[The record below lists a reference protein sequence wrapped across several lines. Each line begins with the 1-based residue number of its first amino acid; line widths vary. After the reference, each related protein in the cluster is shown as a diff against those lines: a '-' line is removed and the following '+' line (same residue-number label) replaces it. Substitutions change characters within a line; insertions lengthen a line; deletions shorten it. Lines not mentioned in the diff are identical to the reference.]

1 MAKANQGM
9 FEPHHL
15 ANLFPSMDS
24 DALDALT
31 QDIKANGLRSPVVM
45 YEGHVLDGRA
55 RVLACR
61 KAGVAIE
68 SVKLPAGMGPRAFLF
83 SVNMQRRH
91 LSPVQRATLA
101 AQDKLD
107 SKGKLTIEETAS
119 KFGLRL
125 QNVRYALRAVE
136 SGDKELA
143 AALMDPETTVTALK
157 GMLESKGLKEVLSKT
172 ESSDSLVLGADGVM
186 RTAAEDA
193 EIEALLGT
201 GNTTQAP
208 APAAAAPR
216 ASEAPVAG
224 KGNAASK
231 ASRHAPSAAAI
242 THVASMGSMVDTLA
256 RSTAQDLESFF
267 EQAVQ
272 RGVWARLK
280 KVEAAMA
287 AKKAIGKASKTSS
300 KATKTTA

>member
-1 MAKANQGM
+1 MAKAKEGM
-9 FEPHHL
+9 FEAHHL
-15 ANLFPSMDS
+15 ANLFPSMDT
-24 DALDALT
+24 DALEALT
-31 QDIKANGLRSPVVM
+31 QDIKANGLRQPVVM

-68 SVKLPAGMGPRAFLF
+68 SVKLPAGMGPRAYLF

-101 AQDKLD
+101 AQDKVD
-107 SKGKLTIEETAS
+107 SKGKLSIEETAS

-157 GMLESKGLKEVLSKT
+157 GMLEAKGLKEVLAKA
-172 ESSDSLVLGADGVM
+172 EAEDSMVLGKDGVL
-186 RTAAEDA
+186 RSAAEDA
-193 EIEALLGT
+193 EMEALLGT
-201 GNTTQAP
+201 GTTP
-208 APAAAAPR
+208 APATTTTPPR
-216 ASEAPVAG
+216 AAEVSVAG
-224 KGNAASK
+224 KGNAAAK
-231 ASRHAPSAAAI
+231 ASRHAASAAAV
-242 THVASMGSMVDTLA
+242 THVAAMGQLVDTLA
-256 RSTAQDLESFF
+256 RGTAQDLESFF

-280 KVEAAMA
+280 KLEAAQA

-300 KATKTTA
+300 KATAKQ